1 MDAPNA
7 KRRACLGKFG
17 RPSPPTP
24 IVAPSQAVVAPT
36 TTETMVAPTIAQ
48 MLPELIFKSTRC
60 VRFAMPILSKAESG
74 TLKSFRKQGTVP
86 GPPFTFAFQSI
97 NFNGESRPAASFGFM
112 GYLELP
118 SNGPVAG
125 SVGKILS
132 PSPSLKIFGNSAYP
146 DAEKTTLHVVT
157 EASTLPMTAL
167 ATAWQDLE
175 LAKAPLVVNTEAF
188 FFTPKL
194 EQAIQIASLDQTFG
208 PSTACFS
215 LTKSRQGLEC
225 VGTPA
230 SRTFAPSLSRY
241 VLVLNP
247 PADAKF
253 GVRIASVTGGTVTD
267 RGTTRPFKLVLT
279 HAGKPD
285 SAQEVTLWPSDA
297 SAIFGKVPDLNESL
311 KTASAILLISGAPSD
326 NDKGFEF
333 TVRAGCMAIDETD
346 FVTVSSD
353 TMKSLFNGVA
363 HDAQFMHSGHSK
375 MTYAKSLE
383 AVLVE
388 GRAVPLVAQR
398 ASCAEAVMLDK
409 AATLKLVRTAANVE
423 PGDDGGT
430 KEIKAVVSSSTD
442 DQMAA
447 AIEAM
452 DKTVA
457 MTGDFGPAR
466 DKMIELVE
474 AGDVDDGP
482 DLNLLKIALVA
493 LSVFEGLDKEGALAL
508 GAMVKRCA
516 APAVESEA
524 QEDLVPEEGEEEEE
538 DLCAGL

>member
-17 RPSPPTP
+17 RPAPPTTV
-24 IVAPSQAVVAPT
+24 VAPQAVVAPT
-36 TTETMVAPTIAQ
+36 TTETLAAPTIAQ
-48 MLPELIFKSTRC
+48 MLPEPIFKSTRC
-60 VRFAMPILSKAESG
+60 ARFAMPILSKAESG

-118 SNGPVAG
+118 PNGPVAG

-146 DAEKTTLHVVT
+146 DAERTTLVT

-225 VGTPA
+225 VGSPA

-247 PADAKF
+247 PTDAKF
-253 GVRIASVTGGTVTD
+253 GVRVASVTGGTVTD

-279 HAGKPD
+279 HAGKKD
-285 SAQEVTLWPSDA
+285 SAQEVTLWSSDA
-297 SAIFGKVPDLNESL
+297 SAIFGKVPDLNEFL

-326 NDKGFEF
+326 NDKGCEF
-333 TVRAGCMAIDETD
+333 TVRAGCMAVEETD
-346 FVTVSSD
+346 FLAVNSD
-353 TMKSLFNGVA
+353 AIKSLFNGVA
-363 HDAQFMHSGHSK
+363 HDAQLMQSGQSK
-375 MTYAKSLE
+375 MSYAKSIE
-383 AVLVE
+383 AVLKE
-388 GRAVPLVAQR
+388 GRVVPLAVQR
-398 ASCAEAVMLDK
+398 ASCAEVILINKNNAFN
-409 AATLKLVRTAANVE
+409 LVRTAAKVE
-423 PGDDGGT
+423 PGDDEGT
-430 KEIKAVVSSSTD
+430 KEVAKAVPSSTD
-442 DQMAA
+442 DQMLV

-457 MTGDFGPAR
+457 KAGSFETAR
-466 DKMIELVE
+466 EKMIELIE
-474 AGDVDDGP
+474 EDIDGGT
-482 DLNLLKIALVA
+482 DLNQVKVALVA
-493 LSVFEGLDKEGALAL
+493 LSAFEGLDKEGALAL
-508 GAMVKRCA
+508 CAMVKRCA
-516 APAVESEA
+516 TPAVESEA
-524 QEDLVPEEGEEEEE
+524 EDEDLVPGDEEEEE
-538 DLCAGL
+538 YLCAGL